1 MGSGASALRRSG
13 GGRSDGDRYHNH
25 QQVEGNT
32 DAHYRTNNSPSAG
45 TSLPYYVHQGGVAD
59 TTQGAQIPNSGQLVV
74 NIHPSAFDHAHVICD
89 PSSALSLPLRELE
102 NQKASTIKNDVNL
115 KKSTLRLERDEE
127 NPGFYLVAFS
137 FDALVPGWI
146 CIFFLAK
153 EGEQCSLNP
162 IKPDLFTPIRVP
174 FDKGLGQTFRQASGT
189 GVNLS
194 LFDEYELFDDGNGEV
209 SPMVVRTETVHK
221 TSNMELETLEIPLN
235 GPLPAWVR
243 AQTTHAALEKKDNTY
258 HVKVGKQI
266 IYVEGVRYE
275 LQEIYGIE
283 NVDGSGEGDYSSDCG
298 KDCVICLSELRDTT
312 VLPCRH
318 MCMCSACAKVLRFQ
332 SSRCP
337 ICRSP
342 VERLLQIRVSN
353 KGQAKETAQQPC
365 TQEKCS

>member
-1 MGSGASALRRSG
+1 MGNGLSAVRRGRSGSRHHHHHHNQGGAS
-13 GGRSDGDRYHNH
+13 
-25 QQVEGNT
+25 EG
-32 DAHYRTNNSPSAG
+32 S
-45 TSLPYYVHQGGVAD
+45 
-59 TTQGAQIPNSGQLVV
+59 PNSRHGGHLPFYHQAGGAVTTLAAESYIQNNGQLVV
-74 NIHPSAFDHAHVICD
+74 DIQPSACD
-89 PSSALSLPLRELE
+89 QSHIVPLPLPDLE
-102 NQKASTIKNDVNL
+102 NHKANTIKNDVNL
-115 KKSTLRLERDEE
+115 KKSTLRLEKDEE

-162 IKPDLFTPIRVP
+162 IKPDLFLPIRVP
-174 FDKGLGQTFRQASGT
+174 FKKGLGQNFRQACGT

-194 LFDEYELFDDGNGEV
+194 LFDERELLDEGNGDV
-209 SPMVVRTETVHK
+209 SPMVVRTETVPK
-221 TSNMELETLEIPLN
+221 TPCNCEDAKNEIPLN
-235 GPLPAWVR
+235 GPLPAWVH
-243 AQTTHAALEKKDNTY
+243 AQTTHAALEKKDGTY
-258 HVKVGKQI
+258 QVKVAKQI

-283 NVDGSGEGDYSSDCG
+283 NADGSEEGTYGNDCG

-337 ICRSP
+337 ICRTP
-342 VERLLQIRVSN
+342 VERLLEIKVSN
-353 KGQAKETAQQPC
+353 REQDKTDSVQK
-365 TQEKCS
+365 